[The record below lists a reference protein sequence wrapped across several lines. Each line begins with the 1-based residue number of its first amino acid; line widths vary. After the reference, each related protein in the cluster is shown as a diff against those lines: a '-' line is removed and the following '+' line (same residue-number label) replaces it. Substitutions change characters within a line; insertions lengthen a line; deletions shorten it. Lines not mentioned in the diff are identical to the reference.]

1 MQLEELLQKC
11 TVKLSIPGQRG
22 WGTGFFV
29 APGLILTCAHVV
41 KALGSPDRV
50 QVRWQ
55 QQLAFAEAEILQ
67 QIPDLDLALLKF
79 TSEKADLPC
88 VFLDEGLR
96 AGQELYFFGYPDE
109 DFEHGCPVTVTCEG
123 YTGDVPPLIK
133 FKLGQVRPGMSG
145 SPLLNQRTGKVCGIV
160 KFTRDRTSDLGGGAI
175 STHIILEQFPE
186 LRSLSQEFH
195 ERERRW
201 CNLLP
206 QKDEPNNFL
215 SKERRLSGNYL
226 PKVSKVIIIFGF
238 FFLTLSTTLIFSFRS
253 LSPLNPPFGRRFYTD
268 VEKVESQTENVDF
281 VDVDSLRFV
290 TEDVRFTDINDDRTD
305 DSNLLQQTLEI
316 RFTIYNNSES
326 EINISNFQ
334 VVVYQEGRSIF
345 LSSRLRRTVDITPE
359 NPFITQNT
367 VYNIAPK
374 GSESFLLRY
383 KNTVGNGILR
393 SYDVGGALVYY
404 HSPQGNVGRLKS
416 EKLFLLNFNTSEIVV
431 FDESYILNRMKEV
444 EDSEVDEQQKEQ
456 TLEHLR
462 NRLEDIVRHKNL

>member
-1 MQLEELLQKC
+1 MQLEELLQQC

-55 QQLAFAEAEILQ
+55 QQLAFAEAELVQ
-67 QIPDLDLALLKF
+67 QIPDLDLTLLQF

-145 SPLLNQRTGKVCGIV
+145 SPLLNQHTGKVCGIV

-175 STHIILEQFPE
+175 STHIILEQFPK
-186 LRSLSQEFH
+186 LRSLSKEFH
-195 ERERRW
+195 ERDRRW
-201 CNLLP
+201 SALLP
-206 QKDEPNNFL
+206 QTIEPNNY
-215 SKERRLSGNYL
+215 SYKEKIPLGNYL
-226 PKVSKVIIIFGF
+226 PKVSKVRIILGF
-238 FFLTLSTTLIFSFRS
+238 SFLTLITVLVLGLKA
-253 LSPLNPPFGRRFYTD
+253 LSPLSPPFGRKFYTD
-268 VEKVESQTENVDF
+268 VERVESQIENVDF

-290 TEDVRFTDINDDRTD
+290 TEDVRFTDIDDNRSG

-316 RFTIYNNSES
+316 RFTIYNNSDS
-326 EINISNFQ
+326 EINVSNFQ
-334 VVVYQEGRSIF
+334 VVVYQKDRQIF
-345 LSSRLRRTVDITPE
+345 ISSQPRNIVSITPE
-359 NPFITQNT
+359 NPFIIQNI
-367 VYNIAPK
+367 VYKVAPK
-374 GSESFLLRY
+374 NSEPFLLRY
-383 KNTVGNGILR
+383 KNTVGNGIIT
-393 SYDVGGALVYY
+393 SYDVVGILVYY
-404 HSPQGNVGRLKS
+404 HSPSGNVGKLKS
-416 EKLFLLNFNTSEIVV
+416 EKLFFVNFKSSEIVL
-431 FDESYILNRMKEV
+431 FDKSYILNRIQEV
-444 EDSEVDEQQKEQ
+444 QGSDVDKQQKEQ
-456 TLEHLR
+456 TLENLR
-462 NRLEDIVRHKNL
+462 DRLKNIARHENL